1 MIADVVSLGIDRAK
15 ILMQDIAMLDIAMH
29 VIDSS
34 AGAS

>member
-15 ILMQDIAMLDIAMH
+15 ILMQDIAMH
-29 VIDSS
+29 VIDSY